1 MSPSL
6 ERIKQM
12 KTVVDQSELMN
23 WREISPGI
31 YSRQISEIERQVDM
45 QFIERAAMSM
55 DSSCVQLLVQQTI
68 ERLKKTSLSI
78 EGNAR

>member
-1 MSPSL
+1 
-6 ERIKQM
+6 M
-12 KTVVDQSELMN
+12 KTVVDQVRLTD
-23 WREISPGI
+23 WREISPGM

-55 DSSCVQLLVQQTI
+55 DSRCVQLLVQQTI